1 MRFSPSD
8 FPQSKTDR
16 GFTLIEV
23 VVGITL
29 MATVL
34 ATSLLA
40 FSAHQKQI
48 RQARVKLTA
57 LQVADEMLNRM
68 SSSREGI
75 PVSGAGP
82 IPEHPNWSWQTSVV
96 GQTIQFKIPLQ
107 IIQLSIY
114 ENQGDSEVDLLAS
127 TRVIKAINP

>member
-40 FSAHQKQI
+40 FSAHEKQI

-96 GQTIQFKIPLQ
+96 GPNDVFGNCSKRGRCGMCELARATIFQGMQLRNLFAKIW
-107 IIQLSIY
+107 
-114 ENQGDSEVDLLAS
+114 
-127 TRVIKAINP
+127 